1 MFEDIH
7 KIDSTV
13 FKPDPTKSKSD
24 RDGRPRKRFP
34 AKERKNESSSPGEIR
49 EVKVAGAEEEN
60 QESHLLDIRV

>member
-24 RDGRPRKRFP
+24 PGGRGKRKGGNN
-34 AKERKNESSSPGEIR
+34 ERTGQSSSPETP
-49 EVKVAGAEEEN
+49 KMKPTSDNEEN
-60 QESHLLDIRV
+60 QEHPLLDIRV